1 VTALSIRRNPARRTL
16 NLFLVL
22 AMVVS
27 TLAVLPVE
35 RAQAQTNDL
44 TLSVVSAR
52 TEPAV
57 PVSIG
62 DPVGDYEYIINIDD
76 TGTTGQRSPADA
88 CNPGAAG
95 YPDSCNWT
103 SIAGVPSGSSPI
115 YTQGNQDDFALG
127 APLNLP
133 NGDYLIS
140 VLAGGYKLGGK
151 HFTVPLAD
159 PGLVTVELQPSP
171 LPAGTIQASVF
182 EDISP
187 VNGAPDLPAEH
198 GLAGFEAHIADYGG
212 EVTTDIFGNPLGA
225 EYDANGVYIS
235 GSGGIVR
242 SKCYVVEAGVD
253 LGVVGPAVGPCPTVT
268 NNHPGF
274 PNGLTVQGKVIIP
287 NVGPNRYG
295 LSVVPPDG
303 SDWIQT
309 TTLEGLHEWD
319 SWVMEGSTG
328 LDTEFVV
335 AGEPFPAI
343 IFGYVSP
350 TTNLDGGSGSVK
362 GAVNAAKV
370 YVPPKGGTGLPG
382 TIWGGAQG
390 MKLAGPISKPWIALS
405 DLAQGDTAVYV
416 GQGNLNGAFNI
427 IGVPDGNYTLTW
439 WDEDQNYILDLIQV
453 TVAGGVVDMG
463 ILPLTGW
470 WTKLEGYVFNDL
482 NRNGIR
488 DGGEPGI
495 SGYTVGM
502 RKRENSLMDRG
513 AKLVTTEAD
522 GYYLMENT
530 YPMTQWLVMEAYN
543 DLFYTTGVTYQADNQ
558 PTPTTILGAGVD
570 INVLPIIGLGGRV
583 DWGVHAYDATGAN
596 GIDPQNGG
604 IVGTVSYDT
613 TRAELDAAYAGA
625 EDWQPSIPGLTVNL
639 YSTVACAAPPTPLTV
654 VNAGFE
660 DNVLDDGAFT
670 SSFAA
675 GWTVLSTPAGGAG
688 AFNPSTAHLT
698 GQAAEGSNTAYSN
711 GGTIS
716 QTLTNTL
723 TEGSTYELSVQVGDR
738 LDTAFPGYTV
748 ELWAGGTMLASADQ
762 TDLPVVPND
771 GWVTANVTY
780 EALTGDPQ
788 LGQPLEIRLT
798 SAGTQT
804 NFDAV
809 QLTVTSPVSSPC
821 STGPGLSYQ
830 LEPDGGAYVKG
841 ALLNSTVNENWE
853 RPTGCVA
860 RDVDG
865 NPLLH
870 GTDEN
875 VLPTG
880 TNAECLEGPLQGVQ
894 FGNDFATVDG
904 NYGFGDGCFGVG
916 GFDPITKA
924 CADGNDP
931 TPLPGGLDYL
941 VEVEIPTEADVW
953 GPAAAHPSRPLYN
966 VTREEDINVGEGD
979 DFIPAVPPPACAG
992 PLHTVDVAD
1001 FGANSDNTPYPPNTT
1016 FIPGVTIPASTPT
1029 VNASFADIG
1038 DVIYEG
1044 LPKPLCDTKLVSLHN
1059 GSSIAPTFFLFTD
1072 VPLPGREWGL
1082 IVDDLNFSANP
1093 QSLLQGEKAGVP
1105 FAPVGIYDYANNL
1118 VTTVES
1124 DYNGL
1129 FDVLLPSTNRINCPT
1144 PSGVCANMYR
1154 FVGNDPGTPGRL
1166 NTNYKPQF
1174 RTISADFEV
1183 FPGLIVPADLAPTQ
1197 VGVNIQLPNGQFNQ
1211 VACALEP
1218 TTPQIFAVDRPYG
1231 PSGQNFTITGQGFGA
1246 TRGSGA
1252 VKFDGLPVPGNWAI
1266 TWTDTEITVT
1276 PQNYSSVAAGPHQLS
1291 ITNGS
1296 GKTTVNGLTY
1306 HYTRTSGGPAAY
1318 NPNVY
1323 EVGPG
1328 RTYAPANTLPGT
1340 ANHAIQNALDAAAAS
1355 PGADLVVVYPG
1366 PPATANPQL
1375 NPRGA
1380 YHENLI
1386 ITRPVKLQ
1394 GVGPGSPDGTVPG
1407 SIIDGA
1413 AFGGDSPVFVDW
1425 WTKMVGLTW
1434 AGNQSVNDGA
1444 VISIYTTSTAFP
1456 QNFDVRTAPSI
1467 DGFDLRGGNQQG
1479 FPGNINQIGGLPTG
1493 LPANLTTQG
1502 GAIFANAY
1510 ARNLQITNN
1519 VVQNNGGAYGT
1530 IRIGTPDLPAP
1541 DNEND
1546 NVRIA
1551 NNRIIANGGTNLA
1564 GGIGLFAGAD
1574 NYEVARNDI
1583 CGNFSAEYG
1592 GGLSAYG
1599 YSPGGKI
1606 HDNRI
1611 YYNASYD
1618 EAGGVMIAGQLP
1630 ANPAT
1635 LSPGSGPVNIY
1646 NNLIQANLA
1655 NDDGGGL
1662 RFLQAGNFPMNVYNN
1677 MIVNNVS
1684 THEGGGIGLNDAPNV
1699 RVYNNTVMKNLTTA
1713 TAVTSNGLPAP
1724 AGLSTSLNSAALQ
1737 GSLPAG
1743 SPSFSNP
1750 LLFNNIFWDNRAG
1763 TRAGGT
1769 VTGLGLGGPG
1779 DIDHWDLGVA
1789 DGTGTLSPT
1798 NSIIQEGDGGPMGS
1812 DPLVVAPYDASVA
1825 FNVWR
1830 NNPNF
1835 VGAILVAVDAPAY
1848 LLGDYHLSGTGSPA
1862 YNLGAP
1868 SKAVPGYQQ
1877 PPASLPAPT
1886 FDIDNEPRPL
1896 LGGFDAGADEYPG
1909 PLADLSISKTNG
1921 VDGVAPGAAV
1931 SYSIVVLNSGPL
1943 AVIGAPVTDNVP
1955 AALTSVTWTCTASAG
1970 SSCAAASGNGNITT
1984 SVSLLPGGS
1993 ATYTLNGTV
2002 AGSGTLV
2009 NTASVAAPSGI
2020 TDPNPANN
2028 SATDTDAITLPLP
2041 SLTLLDN
2048 FNRGNSNGLGTNWSQ
2063 PNSNIRLNNN
2073 NAQENTNGTTGFAY
2087 WNGTTGGGPTYGAK
2101 QGAAYTMVNGTIVSG
2116 ANGDSL
2122 ILKATG
2128 GTATAPANYI
2138 RVRLTAT
2145 TVVVETTANSG
2156 SSFTNR
2162 GTLTAT
2168 FGNGNTLTAVAN
2180 ADGSV
2185 DVWQNA
2191 TYIGRV
2197 TGTTFTG
2204 TGRIGMQLIYQS
2216 RVDNFSGGTLP

>member
-1 VTALSIRRNPARRTL
+1 MTALSIRRNPARRTL

-513 AKLVTTEAD
+513 AQLVTTEAD

-809 QLTVTSPVSSPC
+809 QLTVTSPVS
-821 STGPGLSYQ
+821 
-830 LEPDGGAYVKG
+830 
-841 ALLNSTVNENWE
+841 
-853 RPTGCVA
+853 
-860 RDVDG
+860 
-865 NPLLH
+865 
-870 GTDEN
+870 
-875 VLPTG
+875 
-880 TNAECLEGPLQGVQ
+880 
-894 FGNDFATVDG
+894 
-904 NYGFGDGCFGVG
+904 
-916 GFDPITKA
+916 
-924 CADGNDP
+924 
-931 TPLPGGLDYL
+931 
-941 VEVEIPTEADVW
+941 
-953 GPAAAHPSRPLYN
+953 
-966 VTREEDINVGEGD
+966 
-979 DFIPAVPPPACAG
+979 
-992 PLHTVDVAD
+992 
-1001 FGANSDNTPYPPNTT
+1001 
-1016 FIPGVTIPASTPT
+1016 
-1029 VNASFADIG
+1029 
-1038 DVIYEG
+1038 
-1044 LPKPLCDTKLVSLHN
+1044 
-1059 GSSIAPTFFLFTD
+1059 
-1072 VPLPGREWGL
+1072 
-1082 IVDDLNFSANP
+1082 
-1093 QSLLQGEKAGVP
+1093 
-1105 FAPVGIYDYANNL
+1105 
-1118 VTTVES
+1118 
-1124 DYNGL
+1124 
-1129 FDVLLPSTNRINCPT
+1129 
-1144 PSGVCANMYR
+1144 
-1154 FVGNDPGTPGRL
+1154 
-1166 NTNYKPQF
+1166 
-1174 RTISADFEV
+1174 
-1183 FPGLIVPADLAPTQ
+1183 
-1197 VGVNIQLPNGQFNQ
+1197 
-1211 VACALEP
+1211 
-1218 TTPQIFAVDRPYG
+1218 
-1231 PSGQNFTITGQGFGA
+1231 
-1246 TRGSGA
+1246 
-1252 VKFDGLPVPGNWAI
+1252 
-1266 TWTDTEITVT
+1266 
-1276 PQNYSSVAAGPHQLS
+1276 
-1291 ITNGS
+1291 
-1296 GKTTVNGLTY
+1296 
-1306 HYTRTSGGPAAY
+1306 
-1318 NPNVY
+1318 
-1323 EVGPG
+1323 
-1328 RTYAPANTLPGT
+1328 
-1340 ANHAIQNALDAAAAS
+1340 
-1355 PGADLVVVYPG
+1355 
-1366 PPATANPQL
+1366 
-1375 NPRGA
+1375 
-1380 YHENLI
+1380 
-1386 ITRPVKLQ
+1386 
-1394 GVGPGSPDGTVPG
+1394 
-1407 SIIDGA
+1407 
-1413 AFGGDSPVFVDW
+1413 
-1425 WTKMVGLTW
+1425 
-1434 AGNQSVNDGA
+1434 
-1444 VISIYTTSTAFP
+1444 
-1456 QNFDVRTAPSI
+1456 
-1467 DGFDLRGGNQQG
+1467 
-1479 FPGNINQIGGLPTG
+1479 
-1493 LPANLTTQG
+1493 
-1502 GAIFANAY
+1502 
-1510 ARNLQITNN
+1510 
-1519 VVQNNGGAYGT
+1519 
-1530 IRIGTPDLPAP
+1530 
-1541 DNEND
+1541 
-1546 NVRIA
+1546 
-1551 NNRIIANGGTNLA
+1551 
-1564 GGIGLFAGAD
+1564 
-1574 NYEVARNDI
+1574 
-1583 CGNFSAEYG
+1583 
-1592 GGLSAYG
+1592 
-1599 YSPGGKI
+1599 
-1606 HDNRI
+1606 
-1611 YYNASYD
+1611 
-1618 EAGGVMIAGQLP
+1618 
-1630 ANPAT
+1630 
-1635 LSPGSGPVNIY
+1635 
-1646 NNLIQANLA
+1646 
-1655 NDDGGGL
+1655 
-1662 RFLQAGNFPMNVYNN
+1662 
-1677 MIVNNVS
+1677 
-1684 THEGGGIGLNDAPNV
+1684 
-1699 RVYNNTVMKNLTTA
+1699 
-1713 TAVTSNGLPAP
+1713 
-1724 AGLSTSLNSAALQ
+1724 
-1737 GSLPAG
+1737 
-1743 SPSFSNP
+1743 
-1750 LLFNNIFWDNRAG
+1750 
-1763 TRAGGT
+1763 
-1769 VTGLGLGGPG
+1769 
-1779 DIDHWDLGVA
+1779 
-1789 DGTGTLSPT
+1789 
-1798 NSIIQEGDGGPMGS
+1798 
-1812 DPLVVAPYDASVA
+1812 
-1825 FNVWR
+1825 
-1830 NNPNF
+1830 
-1835 VGAILVAVDAPAY
+1835 
-1848 LLGDYHLSGTGSPA
+1848 
-1862 YNLGAP
+1862 
-1868 SKAVPGYQQ
+1868 
-1877 PPASLPAPT
+1877 
-1886 FDIDNEPRPL
+1886 
-1896 LGGFDAGADEYPG
+1896 
-1909 PLADLSISKTNG
+1909 
-1921 VDGVAPGAAV
+1921 
-1931 SYSIVVLNSGPL
+1931 
-1943 AVIGAPVTDNVP
+1943 
-1955 AALTSVTWTCTASAG
+1955 
-1970 SSCAAASGNGNITT
+1970 
-1984 SVSLLPGGS
+1984 
-1993 ATYTLNGTV
+1993 
-2002 AGSGTLV
+2002 
-2009 NTASVAAPSGI
+2009 
-2020 TDPNPANN
+2020 
-2028 SATDTDAITLPLP
+2028 
-2041 SLTLLDN
+2041 
-2048 FNRGNSNGLGTNWSQ
+2048 
-2063 PNSNIRLNNN
+2063 
-2073 NAQENTNGTTGFAY
+2073 
-2087 WNGTTGGGPTYGAK
+2087 
-2101 QGAAYTMVNGTIVSG
+2101 
-2116 ANGDSL
+2116 
-2122 ILKATG
+2122 
-2128 GTATAPANYI
+2128 
-2138 RVRLTAT
+2138 
-2145 TVVVETTANSG
+2145 
-2156 SSFTNR
+2156 
-2162 GTLTAT
+2162 
-2168 FGNGNTLTAVAN
+2168 
-2180 ADGSV
+2180 
-2185 DVWQNA
+2185 
-2191 TYIGRV
+2191 
-2197 TGTTFTG
+2197 
-2204 TGRIGMQLIYQS
+2204 
-2216 RVDNFSGGTLP
+2216 